1 MSERLL
7 LIINRYRTYDRLM
20 YEVLAEAFDLAVIWI
35 SPPPANEPLPVELA
49 SRLQPHVV
57 DRDDRILRA
66 RDVQRNLELFQ
77 LIRREG
83 RDRDLIIASTSD
95 SWKARVAFA
104 AARSIGVP
112 IAMRKERWYDPAVK
126 RGLRRAYRVF
136 QERTTDFLERH
147 ATGVLVGGSQAEQ
160 YVVDRGTSPERVMPF
175 RYLHPDLGTSYL
187 DATTVDEL
195 KRLKGNRIAFLYL
208 GRVMPQ
214 KGLATLI
221 AAFRWVLDSGRDAV
235 LFVVGAPI
243 TRDEGRGK
251 VSAEYFEQCQTLARG
266 ESRVMF
272 FPAANPERVQDFYA
286 ASDVFVHPHVKQ
298 VNGVEVR
305 DGWGNVITEAASM
318 SLPIISTD
326 RVASAFDLIENDRNG
341 FLLASSNL
349 DDELVTA
356 ITRLVDHPELLPA
369 FGRYSR
375 QRFEQFVDP
384 ATNVASIK
392 QLIEMETAS
401 RSGRR
406 ARPM

>member
-1 MSERLL
+1 MIEQLL

-20 YEVLAEAFDLAVIWI
+20 YEVLADAFDLAVVWV
-35 SPPPANEPLPVELA
+35 SPPPTSEPFPSELA
-49 SRLQPHVV
+49 SRLQWHVV
-57 DRDDRILRA
+57 DHDDRILRA
-66 RDVQRNLELFQ
+66 RDVQRNLGLFH

-83 RDRDLIIASTSD
+83 RDRHLIIASTSD
-95 SWKARVAFA
+95 SWKARIAFA
-104 AARSIGVP
+104 AARSLGVP
-112 IAMRKERWYDPAVK
+112 IAMRKERWYDPASK
-126 RGLRRAYRVF
+126 RGVRRAYRAF
-136 QERTTDFLERH
+136 QERTTDFLERN
-147 ATGVLVGGSQAEQ
+147 ATGVLVGGSQAER
-160 YVVDRGTSPERVMPF
+160 YVVERGMSPERVLPF
-175 RYLHPDLGTSYL
+175 RYLHPDLGASLL
-187 DATTVDEL
+187 DANAVDEL
-195 KRLKGNRIAFLYL
+195 KRLKGDRMAFLYL

-214 KGLATLI
+214 KGLAALI
-221 AAFRWVLDSGRDAV
+221 VAFRRVLDSSRDAV

-243 TRDEGRGK
+243 RRDDGRGK

-298 VNGVEVR
+298 VNGVEMR

-326 RVASAFDLIENDRNG
+326 RVASAFDLIENSHNG

-349 DDELVTA
+349 DDELVSAMTY
-356 ITRLVDHPELLPA
+356 LVDHRELLPA

-375 QRFEQFVDP
+375 QRFEQFVNP

-392 QLIEMETAS
+392 TLIEMETAS

-406 ARPM
+406 AHPT